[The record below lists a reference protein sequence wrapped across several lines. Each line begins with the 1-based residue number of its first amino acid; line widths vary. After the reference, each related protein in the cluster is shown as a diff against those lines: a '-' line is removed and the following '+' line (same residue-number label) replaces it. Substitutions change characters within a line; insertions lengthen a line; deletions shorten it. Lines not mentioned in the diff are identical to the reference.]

1 MLMRARL
8 WIRNVVARSRF
19 EDELADEVAFHIQ
32 ARAEHWERQGLTP
45 AEAGRRA
52 RLEFGSVEKCTEEV
66 RDVRLGAWIQQLRQ
80 DVRYGVRMLAK
91 RPGFTTV
98 AVLSLALGIGA
109 TSTIFSVLN
118 AVVLRPLPFEEP
130 DRLVAIREFDPVRG
144 RLRNPTKS
152 SFLAWREHSQTLEQ
166 IAGGMRGVG
175 LTVPVSVG
183 GGTERVQRQQVGP
196 HLFRLLGVEPVL
208 GRTFAAEDFG
218 PQSTSRTVIIS
229 FGLWQQLFGG
239 DPAVLGQ
246 ALTEATGRTSTI
258 VGVMPPGFRV
268 NPQRG
273 TTAHDFWY
281 GSEASY
287 WGPGQTRSATP
298 AVGRLKRGV
307 SVEQAQAELRTISR
321 GLEMVA
327 GAAVAGPAEVE
338 PLDQWL
344 SVEYAGTL
352 YVLFGAVGCVL
363 LIACLNVAT
372 LSLGRAAAR
381 RKEMATR
388 LALGAGRWRVVRQLL
403 TESLL
408 LALLGGVLGVG
419 LAVAGI
425 KLFIALAAGW
435 YPPTDE
441 IQVDGTVLGFTV
453 GLSLLTGIVSGLAPA
468 LRSSAV
474 NLTDALKAGAQG
486 ALRGSRHRVSDVLVV
501 SQAALALVLLVGAG
515 LMLNS
520 FVRLV
525 RVDPGFQSDHLLTI
539 RFDLRHAKYMTIG
552 GGYRFT
558 PSAAVVQQQFLERIE
573 ALPEVDAVG
582 LVSADVFPA
591 PVSIP
596 GRPAAARDEPFDALY
611 METSPAYFRTLRIPL
626 LKGRVFTAR
635 DASGAPA
642 VAIIN
647 ETLARQFFPGEDPIG
662 ARLQAGLLGRRE
674 DECARRALAAKRR
687 PELVDDSLERCKRAL
702 LRHGYFPGED
712 YIADQPRTIVGVVGD
727 VKIQSGS
734 LYVNYVGILGLRSEI
749 IHPLMYVPYG
759 QHLDVYPVSPFSAW
773 GATLNKQLVIR
784 TAADPL
790 SLAGAVRTAMA
801 DVDPNL
807 VSYDIMTMDARL
819 AGSAQEE
826 RLWMQLLGLFAG
838 LAVAL
843 AAVGLYGVIAY
854 AVAQRTHELGVR
866 TALGATPT
874 DVFTLVVR
882 QGLMLALL
890 GVAIGIPAAVALTGV
905 IASRLFGV
913 TPTDPATLAAAV
925 VLFVAVAL
933 LACSIPARRATK
945 VDPLVALR
953 AE

>member
-1 MLMRARL
+1 MLGLLTSLRLRLRALFNRQHDRELREELEFHIEQLVEQNRTAGLGQHEARAAAHRQLGNLTRL
-8 WIRNVVARSRF
+8 QEQSHDLFGFRSF
-19 EDELADEVAFHIQ
+19 ED
-32 ARAEHWERQGLTP
+32 
-45 AEAGRRA
+45 
-52 RLEFGSVEKCTEEV
+52 
-66 RDVRLGAWIQQLRQ
+66 LGQ
-80 DVRYGVRMLAK
+80 DVRYGVRLLAK
-91 RPGFTTV
+91 SPGFTTV

-130 DRLVAIREFDPVRG
+130 DRLVAIREFDPVSGRG
-144 RLRNPTKS
+144 RNPIVS
-152 SFLAWREHSQTLEQ
+152 NFLAWREQSQTLEQ
-166 IAGGMRGVG
+166 IALGMGGVG
-175 LTVPVSVG
+175 ITVPVSAG
-183 GGTERVQRQQVGP
+183 GGTARVQRQQVGA
-196 HLFRLLGVEPVL
+196 HLFRLLGVEPML
-208 GRTFAAEDFG
+208 GRTFAAEDFA
-218 PQSTSRTVIIS
+218 PRPTSPNDLRKGGRGTSSTVIIS
-229 FGLWQQLFGG
+229 FGLWQQQFGG
-239 DPAVLGQ
+239 DPAALGQ
-246 ALTEATGRTSTI
+246 ELTRATGGTGTI
-258 VGVMPPGFRV
+258 VVGVMPPGFRLI
-268 NPQRG
+268 PESG
-273 TTAHDFWY
+273 TTAH
-281 GSEASY
+281 Y
-287 WGPGQTRSATP
+287 WVGQEGKYFNPSRQTGNGGTGTH
-298 AVGRLKRGV
+298 VGRLKRGV
-307 SVEQAQAELRTISR
+307 SVEQAQAELQTISWR
-321 GLEMVA
+321 LALDA
-327 GAAVAGPAEVE
+327 GTEDTPWQVQVE

-388 LALGAGRWRVVRQLL
+388 LALGAGRLRVVRQLL

-419 LAVAGI
+419 LAVAGL

-441 IQVDGTVLGFTV
+441 IQVDGTVLGFIV
-453 GLSLLTGIVSGLAPA
+453 GLSLVTGIVSGVAPA

-539 RFDLRHAKYMTIG
+539 RFDLRHAKYFMNWPLLGQVRISG
-552 GGYRFT
+552 WRFT

-582 LVSADVFPA
+582 LVSARPVGF

-596 GRPAAARDEPFDALY
+596 GRPAAARDEPLMGFYA
-611 METSPAYFRTLRIPL
+611 ETSPAYFRTLRIPL
-626 LKGRVFTAR
+626 LKGRVFTAH
-635 DASGAPA
+635 DAAGAPG

-647 ETLARQFFPGEDPIG
+647 ETMARQFFPGEDPIG
-662 ARLQAGLLGRRE
+662 ARLQA
-674 DECARRALAAKRR
+674 D
-687 PELVDDSLERCKRAL
+687 L
-702 LRHGYFPGED
+702 LRVRGAVFED
-712 YIADQPRTIVGVVGD
+712 LIDDQPRTIVGVVGD
-727 VKIQSGS
+727 VKRRS
-734 LYVNYVGILGLRSEI
+734 LLKDWDGPQVRSDI
-749 IHPLMYVPYG
+749 TPFMYVPYG
-759 QHLDVYPVSPFSAW
+759 QHLDVYPRSSFTVP
-773 GATLNKQLVIR
+773 LNKQLVIR

-790 SLAGAVRTAMA
+790 RLAGAVRAAMA

-807 VSYDIMTMDARL
+807 VPYDIMTMDARL
-819 AGSAQEE
+819 AGSAQEQ
-826 RLWMQLLGLFAG
+826 RFWMQLLGLFAG

-843 AAVGLYGVIAY
+843 AAIGLYGVIAY

-866 TALGATPT
+866 TALGATRT
-874 DVFTLVVR
+874 DVFTLVVH
-882 QGLMLALL
+882 QGLVLALL
-890 GVAIGIPAAVALTGV
+890 GVAIGIPAAVALTRV
-905 IASRLFGV
+905 IDSRLFGV
-913 TPTDPATLAAAV
+913 TATDPATLVAAAV
-925 VLFVAVAL
+925 LFVSIAL

>member
-1 MLMRARL
+1 MPRFRRLFRFPWRTNQQIDADLDAEVRFHLDMRTEELIDQGVAPAAAREQA
-8 WIRNVVARSRF
+8 RRGFGNVEETRRYCRSLDQRL
-19 EDELADEVAFHIQ
+19 ERQTGWRMWLDELRH
-32 ARAEHWERQGLTP
+32 
-45 AEAGRRA
+45 
-52 RLEFGSVEKCTEEV
+52 
-66 RDVRLGAWIQQLRQ
+66 
-80 DVRYGVRMLAK
+80 DVRYGARLLAK
-91 RPGFTTV
+91 HPGFTTV

-130 DRLVAIREFDPVRG
+130 DRLVAIRGFGSFSDVAVNERQSIHPFVS
-144 RLRNPTKS
+144 N
-152 SFLAWREHSQTLEQ
+152 FLAWREQSQTLEQ
-166 IAGGMRGVG
+166 IALGMGRG
-175 LTVPVSVG
+175 LTVPVSAG
-183 GGTERVQRQQVGP
+183 GGTARVQRHQVGA

-208 GRTFAAEDFG
+208 GRWFAAEDFPSG
-218 PQSTSRTVIIS
+218 RGNSTTVIIS
-229 FGLWQQLFGG
+229 FSLWQQLFGG
-239 DPAVLGQ
+239 DPAALGQ
-246 ALTEATGRTSTI
+246 ALTQATGQTRTI

-268 NPQRG
+268 LPQSG
-273 TTAHDFWY
+273 TTAHHAWVGREAVR
-281 GSEASY
+281 GS
-287 WGPGQTRSATP
+287 GR
-298 AVGRLKRGV
+298 VMGRLKRGV
-307 SVEQAQAELRTISR
+307 SVEQAQAELQTISR
-321 GLEMVA
+321 GLALDA
-327 GAAVAGPAEVE
+327 GTEDRPWQVQVE

-344 SVEYAGTL
+344 SVDYAGTL

-381 RKEMATR
+381 RKEMAAR
-388 LALGAGRWRVVRQLL
+388 LALGAGRLRVVRQLL

-419 LAVAGI
+419 LAVAGL

-441 IQVDGTVLGFTV
+441 IGVDGTVLGFLL
-453 GLSLLTGIVSGLAPA
+453 GLSLVTGIVSGVVPA

-486 ALRGSRHRVSDVLVV
+486 ALGGSRHRVSDALVV
-501 SQAALALVLLVGAG
+501 SEAALALVLLVGAG

-539 RFDLRHAKYMTIG
+539 RFDLRHAKYMSVFPF
-552 GGYRFT
+552 RFT

-582 LVSADVFPA
+582 LVSAEAFPA

-596 GRPAAARDEPFDALY
+596 GRPAAARDRPTPFQRWRSASGEPLMGAFYA
-611 METSPAYFRTLRIPL
+611 ETSPDYFRTLRIPL

-635 DASGAPA
+635 DAAGAPG

-647 ETLARQFFPGEDPIG
+647 ETMARQFFPGEDPIG
-662 ARLQAGLLGRRE
+662 ARLQADLRGRVVHE
-674 DECARRALAAKRR
+674 DL
-687 PELVDDSLERCKRAL
+687 
-702 LRHGYFPGED
+702 
-712 YIADQPRTIVGVVGD
+712 IADRPRTIVGVVGD
-727 VKIQSGS
+727 VKRR
-734 LYVNYVGILGLRSEI
+734 LRSETG
-749 IHPLMYVPYG
+749 PLMYVPYG
-759 QHLDVYPVSPFSAW
+759 QHLDVYSAIQSW
-773 GATLNKQLVIR
+773 TIRAFKRLVIR

-801 DVDPNL
+801 DVDPD
-807 VSYDIMTMDARL
+807 VVPYDIRTMDALL
-819 AGSAQEE
+819 ADSAQEE
-826 RLWMQLLGLFAG
+826 KFWMQLVGLFAG
-838 LAVAL
+838 LGVAL
-843 AAVGLYGVIAY
+843 AAIGLYGVIAY

-866 TALGATPT
+866 TALGATRA
-874 DVFTLVVR
+874 DVFRLVVR

-890 GVAIGIPAAVALTGV
+890 GVAIGIPAAVALTRV

-913 TPTDPATLAAAV
+913 TATDPATLAAAA
-925 VLFVAVAL
+925 VLFVSIAL

-953 AE
+953 TE

>member
-1 MLMRARL
+1 MAQVPMWRRYL
-8 WIRNVVARSRF
+8 WFWGPNLPADV
-19 EDELADEVAFHIQ
+19 DTELRVHLELLTEKYLAEGLAPADALAQ
-32 ARAEHWERQGLTP
+32 ARRRFGDVNRVRTECLNVDERWETQK
-45 AEAGRRA
+45 RR
-52 RLEFGSVEKCTEEV
+52 
-66 RDVRLGAWIQQLRQ
+66 RDMLDELRQ

-91 RPGFTTV
+91 NPGFTTV

-118 AVVLRPLPFEEP
+118 AVVLRPLPFPEP

-144 RLRNPTKS
+144 RVGNFSTKS
-152 SFLAWREHSQTLEQ
+152 NFLAWREHSQTLEQ

-208 GRTFAAEDFG
+208 GRWFVAEDFG
-218 PQSTSRTVIIS
+218 PGSIRAVIIS

-268 NPQRG
+268 NPQSG
-273 TTAHDFWY
+273 TTAHHFWF
-281 GSEASY
+281 GSEPSY
-287 WGPGQTRSATP
+287 WGPQRTRSDSP

-381 RKEMATR
+381 RQEIANR

-419 LAVAGI
+419 LAFAGI
-425 KLFIALAAGW
+425 QLFIALAAGW

-441 IQVDGTVLGFTV
+441 IQVDGMVLGFIV

-468 LRSSAV
+468 LRSSVV
-474 NLTDALKAGAQG
+474 NLTESLKAGAQG
-486 ALRGSRHRVSDVLVV
+486 ALGRSRHRVSDVLVV

-626 LKGRVFTAR
+626 LKGRVFTAH
-635 DASGAPA
+635 DAAGAPG

-647 ETLARQFFPGEDPIG
+647 ETMARQFFPGEDPIG
-662 ARLQAGLLGRRE
+662 ARLQAGLLGQRE

-687 PELVDDSLERCKRAL
+687 PELVDDSLERCEML
-702 LRHGYFPGED
+702 LLARGFLPGED
-712 YIADQPRTIVGVVGD
+712 FIADQPRTIVGVVGD

-734 LYVNYVGILGLRSEI
+734 LYVQRLGILGLRSEI

-759 QHLDVYPVSPFSAW
+759 QHLDVYPVSPRSAW
-773 GATLNKQLVIR
+773 AATLNKQLVIR

-790 SLAGAVRTAMA
+790 SLAGAVRTADGRRGSEPGA
-801 DVDPNL
+801 LRHQDHGRAARRLGSGGAVLDAAARALRRPGRGAGRHRPLRGDL
-807 VSYDIMTMDARL
+807 VCGHSSAHTSS
-819 AGSAQEE
+819 GSG
-826 RLWMQLLGLFAG
+826 RPSG
-838 LAVAL
+838 
-843 AAVGLYGVIAY
+843 
-854 AVAQRTHELGVR
+854 
-866 TALGATPT
+866 P
-874 DVFTLVVR
+874 
-882 QGLMLALL
+882 
-890 GVAIGIPAAVALTGV
+890 PAATC
-905 IASRLFGV
+905 SR
-913 TPTDPATLAAAV
+913 
-925 VLFVAVAL
+925 
-933 LACSIPARRATK
+933 
-945 VDPLVALR
+945 
-953 AE
+953 

>member
-1 MLMRARL
+1 MFLERWWYVLKLRVRSLLWRAQADRELAEELTYHLDQAVEAHRANGLSPPEARRQARL
-8 WIRNVVARSRF
+8 RFGGVDRVKEEARDARGLRLL
-19 EDELADEVAFHIQ
+19 DE
-32 ARAEHWERQGLTP
+32 
-45 AEAGRRA
+45 
-52 RLEFGSVEKCTEEV
+52 
-66 RDVRLGAWIQQLRQ
+66 LRQ

-91 RPGFTTV
+91 HPGFTTV

-118 AVVLRPLPFEEP
+118 AAVLRPLPFEEP
-130 DRLVAIREFDPVRG
+130 DRLVAIREFDPVSG
-144 RLRNPTKS
+144 RVRNAIVS
-152 SFLAWREHSQTLEQ
+152 NFLAWREQSQTLEQ
-166 IAGGMRGVG
+166 IALGMGGVG
-175 LTVPVSVG
+175 LTVPVSAG
-183 GGTERVQRQQVGP
+183 GGTERVQRQQVGA

-208 GRTFAAEDFG
+208 GRTFAAEDFPG
-218 PQSTSRTVIIS
+218 RGVSSTVIIS

-239 DPAVLGQ
+239 DPAAVGQ
-246 ALTEATGRTSTI
+246 ELTQATGQTYTI

-268 NPQRG
+268 LPQSG
-273 TTAHDFWY
+273 TTAHHAWVGQEGRY
-281 GSEASY
+281 YNPRRRASA
-287 WGPGQTRSATP
+287 GGGTGTV
-298 AVGRLKRGV
+298 VGRLKRGV
-307 SVEQAQAELRTISR
+307 SVEQAQAELQTISR
-321 GLEMVA
+321 GLALDA
-327 GAAVAGPAEVE
+327 GTEDMPRQVQVE

-388 LALGAGRWRVVRQLL
+388 LALGAGRLRVVRQLL

-435 YPPTDE
+435 YPPTDD
-441 IQVDGTVLGFTV
+441 IQVDGTVLGFLL
-453 GLSLLTGIVSGLAPA
+453 GLSLVAGIVSGVAPA

-501 SQAALALVLLVGAG
+501 CQAALALVLLVGAG

-520 FVRLV
+520 FVRLA

-539 RFDLRHAKYMTIG
+539 RFDLRHAKYMTRG
-552 GGYRFT
+552 PGFRFT

-582 LVSADVFPA
+582 LVSADAYPA

-596 GRPAAARDEPFDALY
+596 GRPAAARDEPLGAFYA
-611 METSPAYFRTLRIPL
+611 ETSPDYFRTLRIPL

-635 DASGAPA
+635 DASGAPV

-647 ETLARQFFPGEDPIG
+647 ETMARQFFPGEDPIG
-662 ARLQAGLLGRRE
+662 ARVQAGLLRGEPE
-674 DECARRALAAKRR
+674 DL
-687 PELVDDSLERCKRAL
+687 
-702 LRHGYFPGED
+702 
-712 YIADQPRTIVGVVGD
+712 IADQPRTIVGAVGD
-727 VKIQSGS
+727 AK
-734 LYVNYVGILGLRSEI
+734 YGLRLE
-749 IHPLMYVPYG
+749 PEPFVYVPYG
-759 QHLDVYPVSPFSAW
+759 QHLDVYPNLGAW
-773 GATLNKQLVIR
+773 RVPLNKQLVIR

-790 SLAGAVRTAMA
+790 SLAGAVRAAMA

-807 VSYDIMTMDARL
+807 VPYDIMTMDARL

-826 RLWMQLLGLFAG
+826 EFWMLLLGLFAG

-843 AAVGLYGVIAY
+843 AVIGLYGVISY

-866 TALGATPT
+866 TALGATRN
-874 DVFTLVVR
+874 DVFTLIVR
-882 QGLMLALL
+882 RGLVLALL
-890 GVAIGIPAAVALTGV
+890 GVAIGIPAAVALTRL

-913 TPTDPATLAAAV
+913 TATDPVTLAAAA
-925 VLFVAVAL
+925 VLFVSIAL

-945 VDPLVALR
+945 LDPLVALR

>member
-1 MLMRARL
+1 MWPACVWEGARGSRKSAGEMR
-8 WIRNVVARSRF
+8 
-19 EDELADEVAFHIQ
+19 
-32 ARAEHWERQGLTP
+32 GLT
-45 AEAGRRA
+45 
-52 RLEFGSVEKCTEEV
+52 FVDTC
-66 RDVRLGAWIQQLRQ
+66 IQ
-80 DVRYGVRMLAK
+80 DVRYGARMLAK
-91 RPGFTTV
+91 TPGFTTV

-118 AVVLRPLPFEEP
+118 AAVLRPLPFEEP
-130 DRLVAIREFDPVRG
+130 DRLVAIRAFDPVSGRG
-144 RLRNPTKS
+144 RNTTIS
-152 SFLAWREHSQTLEQ
+152 MFLAWREQSQTLEQ
-166 IAGGMRGVG
+166 IALGMLGLG
-175 LTVPVSVG
+175 LTVPVSAG
-183 GGTERVQRQQVGP
+183 GGPERVQRQQVGA
-196 HLFRLLGVEPVL
+196 HLFSLLGVEPVL
-208 GRTFAAEDFG
+208 GRWFVAEDFPG
-218 PQSTSRTVIIS
+218 RGSSSRTVIIS

-239 DPAVLGQ
+239 DPAALGQ
-246 ALTEATGRTSTI
+246 VLTQATGQTYTI

-268 NPQRG
+268 LPQSG
-273 TTAHDFWY
+273 TTAHHAWV
-281 GSEASY
+281 GQEANYSPPDRRASL
-287 WGPGQTRSATP
+287 GGRAPM
-298 AVGRLKRGV
+298 VGRLKRGV
-307 SVEQAQAELRTISR
+307 SVEQAQAELQTISR
-321 GLEMVA
+321 GLALDA
-327 GAAVAGPAEVE
+327 GTAATEDTPWQVQVE

-344 SVEYAGTL
+344 SRSYAGTL

-388 LALGAGRWRVVRQLL
+388 LALGAGRLRVVRQLL

-408 LALLGGVLGVG
+408 LALMGGVLGVG

-441 IQVDGTVLGFTV
+441 IGVDGTVLGFTV
-453 GLSLLTGIVSGLAPA
+453 GLSLVTGIVSGVAPA

-486 ALRGSRHRVSDVLVV
+486 ALRGSRHRVSNALVV

-520 FVRLV
+520 FVRLG

-539 RFDLRHAKYMTIG
+539 RFDLRHAKYMTVDIPI
-552 GGYRFT
+552 YRFT
-558 PSAAVVQQQFLERIE
+558 PSAAVVQRQFLERIE

-582 LVSADVFPA
+582 LVSAGGTRP
-591 PVSIP
+591 PVSIL
-596 GRPAAARDEPFDALY
+596 GRPAAARQEQFRAWY
-611 METSPAYFRTLRIPL
+611 VESSPDYFRTLQIPL
-626 LKGRVFTAR
+626 LKGRVFTER
-635 DASGAPA
+635 DGAGAPG

-647 ETLARQFFPGEDPIG
+647 ETMARQFLPGEDPIG
-662 ARLQAGLLGRRE
+662 VRVQADLRGLPL
-674 DECARRALAAKRR
+674 L
-687 PELVDDSLERCKRAL
+687 LERQVGRAI
-702 LRHGYFPGED
+702 HED
-712 YIADQPRTIVGVVGD
+712 LIGDTPRTIVGVVGD
-727 VKIQSGS
+727 VKHARRAS
-734 LYVNYVGILGLRSEI
+734 LRSDI
-749 IHPLMYVPYG
+749 GPLMYVPYG
-759 QHLDVYPVSPFSAW
+759 QHMDVYPSFGVWPV
-773 GATLNKQLVIR
+773 LVNKQLVIR

-807 VSYDIMTMDARL
+807 VPYDIMTMDTRL
-819 AGSAQEE
+819 VGSAQEE
-826 RLWMQLLGLFAG
+826 EFSMLLIGLFAG

-843 AAVGLYGVIAY
+843 AAIGLYGVIAY

-866 TALGATPT
+866 TALGATRT

-882 QGLMLALL
+882 QGLVLALL
-890 GVAIGIPAAVALTGV
+890 GVAIGIPAAVALTRV

-913 TPTDPATLAAAV
+913 TATDPATLAAAA
-925 VLFVAVAL
+925 VLFVSIAL
-933 LACSIPARRATK
+933 LACSIPARRATR

>member
-1 MLMRARL
+1 MAQVPMWRRYL
-8 WIRNVVARSRF
+8 WFWGPNLPADV
-19 EDELADEVAFHIQ
+19 DTELRVHLELLTERYLAEGLAPADALAQ
-32 ARAEHWERQGLTP
+32 ARRRFGDVNRVRTECLNVDERWETQK
-45 AEAGRRA
+45 RR
-52 RLEFGSVEKCTEEV
+52 
-66 RDVRLGAWIQQLRQ
+66 RDMLDELRQ
-80 DVRYGVRMLAK
+80 DVRYGVRILAK
-91 RPGFTTV
+91 SPGFTIV
-98 AVLSLALGIGA
+98 AVLSLAVGIGA

-130 DRLVAIREFDPVRG
+130 DRLVAIREFDPVRSRVG
-144 RLRNPTKS
+144 NPTKS
-152 SFLAWREHSQTLEQ
+152 NFLAWREHSQTLEQ

-208 GRTFAAEDFG
+208 GRWFVAEDFG
-218 PQSTSRTVIIS
+218 PGSIRAVIIS

-246 ALTEATGRTSTI
+246 PLTEATGRTSTI

-268 NPQRG
+268 NPQSG
-273 TTAHDFWY
+273 TTAHHFWF
-281 GSEASY
+281 GSEPSY
-287 WGPGQTRSATP
+287 WGPQRTRSDTP

-307 SVEQAQAELRTISR
+307 SVEQAQAELRSISR

-344 SVEYAGTL
+344 SAEYAGTL

-372 LSLGRAAAR
+372 LSLSRAAAR
-381 RKEMATR
+381 RQEIANR

-425 KLFIALAAGW
+425 QLFIAVAAGW

-441 IQVDGTVLGFTV
+441 IQVDRTVLGFMV

-486 ALRGSRHRVSDVLVV
+486 AVGRSRHRVSDVLVV

-525 RVDPGFQSDHLLTI
+525 RVDPGFQSDHLLTV
-539 RFDLRHAKYMTIG
+539 RFDLRHAKYFMTWPLLLG
-552 GGYRFT
+552 QDRVSGWRFT

-582 LVSADVFPA
+582 LVSARPVGF

-596 GRPAAARDEPFDALY
+596 GRPAAARDEPLGAFYA
-611 METSPAYFRTLRIPL
+611 ETSPDYFRTLRIPL

-635 DASGAPA
+635 DASGAPV

-647 ETLARQFFPGEDPIG
+647 ETMARQFFPGEDPIG
-662 ARLQAGLLGRRE
+662 ARVQADMRGGVVHE
-674 DECARRALAAKRR
+674 DL
-687 PELVDDSLERCKRAL
+687 
-702 LRHGYFPGED
+702 
-712 YIADQPRTIVGVVGD
+712 IADQPRTIVGVVGD
-727 VKIQSGS
+727 VKRRS
-734 LYVNYVGILGLRSEI
+734 LLKDFDSPQVRSDI
-749 IHPLMYVPYG
+749 GPVMYVPYG
-759 QHLDVYPVSPFSAW
+759 QHLDVYRISSFTLP
-773 GATLNKQLVIR
+773 LNKQLVIR

-790 SLAGAVRTAMA
+790 SLAGAVRAAMA

-807 VSYDIMTMDARL
+807 VPYDIMTMDARL

-826 RLWMQLLGLFAG
+826 EFWMLLLGLFAG

-843 AAVGLYGVIAY
+843 AAIGLYGVVAY
-854 AVAQRTHELGVR
+854 AVTQRTHELGVR
-866 TALGATPT
+866 TALGATRS
-874 DVFTLVVR
+874 DVFTLIVR
-882 QGLMLALL
+882 HGLVLALL
-890 GVAIGIPAAVALTGV
+890 GVAIGIPAAVALTRV
-905 IASRLFGV
+905 IASQLFGV
-913 TPTDPATLAAAV
+913 TPTDPVTFAAAAAM
-925 VLFVAVAL
+925 FVSIAL

>member
-1 MLMRARL
+1 MRRLRAWGSRVADLFRRAR
-8 WIRNVVARSRF
+8 RER
-19 EDELADEVAFHIQ
+19 ELAAELDSHLQLHIDDNL
-32 ARAEHWERQGLTP
+32 RAGMTP
-45 AEAGRRA
+45 AEARRVA
-52 RLEFGSVEKCTEEV
+52 LVKLGGIEATKERCRDLRGFAGLDRLH
-66 RDVRLGAWIQQLRQ
+66 Q
-80 DVRYGVRMLAK
+80 DLRYGVRMLAK
-91 RPGFTTV
+91 HPGFTTV

-130 DRLVAIREFDPVRG
+130 DRLVAIREFDPVSG
-144 RLRNPTKS
+144 RVRNAIVLN
-152 SFLAWREHSQTLEQ
+152 FLAWREQNQTFEQ
-166 IAGGMRGVG
+166 IALGMGGVG
-175 LTVPVSVG
+175 LTVPVSAG
-183 GGTERVQRQQVGP
+183 GGTERVQRQQVGA

-208 GRTFAAEDFG
+208 GRWFVAEDFPG
-218 PQSTSRTVIIS
+218 RGTSSTVIIS

-239 DPAVLGQ
+239 DPAALGQ
-246 ALTEATGRTSTI
+246 ELTEGTGLTRTI

-268 NPQRG
+268 LPQSG
-273 TTAHDFWY
+273 TTAHHAWV
-281 GSEASY
+281 
-287 WGPGQTRSATP
+287 GQEGKYYNPRRQAGGGGTGTV
-298 AVGRLKRGV
+298 VGRLKRGV
-307 SVEQAQAELRTISR
+307 SVEQAQAELQTISR
-321 GLEMVA
+321 GLALDA
-327 GAAVAGPAEVE
+327 GIEDTPWHVQVE

-388 LALGAGRWRVVRQLL
+388 LALGAGRLRVVRQLL

-425 KLFIALAAGW
+425 QLFVALAAGW

-441 IQVDGTVLGFTV
+441 IQVDGMVLGFLL
-453 GLSLLTGIVSGLAPA
+453 GLSLVTGIVSGVAPA

-539 RFDLRHAKYMTIG
+539 RFDLRHTRYMTAG
-552 GGYRFT
+552 RGFRFT

-582 LVSADVFPA
+582 LVSARAFPA

-596 GRPAAARDEPFDALY
+596 GRPAAARDEPLMGAFYA
-611 METSPAYFRTLRIPL
+611 ETSPDYFRTLRIPL
-626 LKGRVFTAR
+626 LKGRVFTAH
-635 DASGAPA
+635 DAAGAPGM
-642 VAIIN
+642 AIIN
-647 ETLARQFFPGEDPIG
+647 ETMARQFFPGEDPLG
-662 ARLQAGLLGRRE
+662 ARVQA
-674 DECARRALAAKRR
+674 ALVRVRGA
-687 PELVDDSLERCKRAL
+687 VLE
-702 LRHGYFPGED
+702 GFID
-712 YIADQPRTIVGVVGD
+712 DQPRTIVGVVGD
-727 VKIQSGS
+727 VKRRS
-734 LYVNYVGILGLRSEI
+734 LLKDFDSLNAALRVFTSI
-749 IHPLMYVPYG
+749 MRSAIDTGPFMYVPYG
-759 QHLDVYPVSPFSAW
+759 QHLDAYLAAGVQGYTVP
-773 GATLNKQLVIR
+773 LNKQLVIR

-790 SLAGAVRTAMA
+790 SLAGAVRVAMA

-807 VSYDIMTMDARL
+807 VPYDIMTMDARL
-819 AGSAQEE
+819 AGSAQEQ
-826 RLWMQLLGLFAG
+826 RFWMQLLGLFAG

-843 AAVGLYGVIAY
+843 AAIGLYGVIAY
-854 AVAQRTHELGVR
+854 GVAQRTHELGIR

-874 DVFTLVVR
+874 NVFTLIVR
-882 QGLMLALL
+882 QGLVLALL
-890 GVAIGIPAAVALTGV
+890 GVAIGVPAAVALTRV

-913 TPTDPATLAAAV
+913 TATDPATLAAAA
-925 VLFVAVAL
+925 VLFVSLAL

-945 VDPLVALR
+945 IDPLVALR